1 MRGFATVVRLMLI
14 GATIGLLSWVPVA
27 LSVEEGVDAGAANRG
42 GEKRGLDT
50 QADREGRPAAG
61 GEMDHSPMDH
71 STMDHSMMDHSMM
84 DHSTMDH
91 GAMGHGDHAMTFD
104 AEGMVMNSND
114 SRLPEDCEAIR
125 REYQFEVR
133 AGTRYAE
140 PYRGTVFGMSQHEFE
155 VEPCSRIKFT
165 FINEDAIRHQFMIHN
180 LPRYIYPQGMFHL
193 EAAGGATKTGVLIV
207 PSDRKT
213 YLVHCDIAQHMEK
226 GMKGQ
231 LKVGGGSADLTSI
244 PGVTASFRP
253 DSYLSRRDQLA
264 AIGLGCVL
272 VITGLVAWRRLG

>member
-1 MRGFATVVRLMLI
+1 
-14 GATIGLLSWVPVA
+14 
-27 LSVEEGVDAGAANRG
+27 VEEGADAGVANRG
-42 GEKRGLDT
+42 GEKSAVHTR
-50 QADREGRPAAG
+50 ADREGCPAAA
-61 GEMDHSPMDH
+61 GEMDH
-71 STMDHSMMDHSMM
+71 STMDHSQMDHSM
-84 DHSTMDH
+84 MDH

-114 SRLPEDCEAIR
+114 TRLPEDCEAIS

-140 PYRGTVFGMSQHEFE
+140 PYAGTVFGMSQHEFE
-155 VEPCSRIKFT
+155 VAPCSRIKFT

-193 EAAGGATKTGVLIV
+193 EAAGGATKTGTLIV

-253 DSYLSRRDQLA
+253 DNYLSRRDQLM
-264 AIGLGCVL
+264 AIGLGGVL
-272 VITGLVAWRRLG
+272 VITGLIAWRRLG